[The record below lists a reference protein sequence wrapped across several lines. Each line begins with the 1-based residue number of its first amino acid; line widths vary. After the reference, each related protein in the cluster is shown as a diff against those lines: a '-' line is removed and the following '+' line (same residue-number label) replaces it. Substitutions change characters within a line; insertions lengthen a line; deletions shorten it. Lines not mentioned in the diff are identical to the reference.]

1 LKPKHLFLA
10 DGAVA
15 TVLGLAF
22 FILPGLVLAV
32 IGVPPRDQARQLLT
46 SFVGA
51 ALLGIGVFQVLAR
64 EQADSLAGRAF
75 MRAMLVFD
83 VLGIILGVIGSTSGT
98 LNFMGWVIVLLFV
111 IVGVPHAY
119 WGFVRPVGG
128 TR

>member
-1 LKPKHLFLA
+1 LKPRHLFLA
-10 DGAVA
+10 DGAVS

-22 FILPGLVLAV
+22 LILPGLVLTV

-51 ALLGIGVFQVLAR
+51 ALLGIGAFQLLAR
-64 EQADSLAGRAF
+64 EQAGSVAGLAF

-83 VLGIILGVIGSTSGT
+83 VAGIVLGVIGSTSGT
-98 LNFMGWVIVLLFV
+98 LNFMGWVIALLFL